1 MLEQETPNTVNFRVL
16 KYKALSLCF
25 FPPTQ
30 ESKSLLNVLDV
41 FLDSDESL
49 NQDTKSTETPFDLAK
64 LEYEYNRLFVGP
76 GRLKCPPYESVH
88 RKDRPEFELG
98 LVLGPSTNDVKK
110 QYQESGLDI
119 SKSFRDLPDHIA
131 VELEFMYYLCLNET
145 KATDNYEADVWRE
158 RQRRFVHSHLSTWAD
173 TFANLVLPNTSS
185 PLYRSGAKL
194 LKEFIDEEVKFLEE
208 RESS

>member
-1 MLEQETPNTVNFRVL
+1 M
-16 KYKALSLCF
+16 CF

-30 ESKSLLNVLDV
+30 ESKSLLSVLDV
-41 FLDSDESL
+41 FLDSDKSL
-49 NQDTKSTETPFDLAK
+49 NQDSKSTETPFELAK

-131 VELEFMYYLCLNET
+131 VELEFMYYLCLKEM
-145 KATDNYEADVWRE
+145 KATDDHEAEVWGE
-158 RQRRFVHSHLSTWAD
+158 RQRRFVHSHLSPCAE
-173 TFANLVLPNTSS
+173 TFANLVLATSS
-185 PLYRSGAKL
+185 FPLYRSGAKL
-194 LKEFIDEEVKFLEE
+194 LKEFIDEEVRFLEAK
-208 RESS
+208 ESS

>member
-1 MLEQETPNTVNFRVL
+1 MLEQEVPNTVNFRAL
-16 KYKALSLCF
+16 NYKALSLCF

-30 ESKSLLNVLDV
+30 ESQSLLNVLDV
-41 FLDSDESL
+41 FLDSDGSL
-49 NQDTKSTETPFDLAK
+49 NQDAKSTETPFELAK

-76 GRLKCPPYESVH
+76 GCLKCPPYESVH
-88 RKDRPEFELG
+88 RKDRSEFELG

-119 SKSFRDLPDHIA
+119 SKSFRDLPDHIT
-131 VELEFMYYLCLNET
+131 VELEFMYYLCLKEM
-145 KATDNYEADVWRE
+145 KAIDDHEAKVWRE
-158 RQRRFVHSHLSTWAD
+158 RQRRFVHSHLSPWAE
-173 TFANLVLPNTSS
+173 TFANLVLASSSS

-194 LKEFIDEEVKFLEE
+194 LKEFIDEEVRFLEA